1 VDEIRDRVAHAVIAD
16 ATDRKAMEQ
25 LSLHDLDGVLVTIG
39 EDVAVSLDIT
49 CLLQEMGISRL
60 YCRALNLRHE
70 RLLRLLKIENIIQA
84 ESLAARQLA
93 KRMSI
98 RGATRHFALSEEF
111 AIVELETPDFLT
123 DKSLGELD
131 LRKTYGLNLVTVKR
145 PAQNGE
151 GKVMGVPRP
160 DWTFEATD
168 QLVVFGTE
176 TSIKAFSNRRR

>member
-1 VDEIRDRVAHAVIAD
+1 MKFAVIGLGQFGFQLAIELAEQGHEIIAVEKVERTVDEIRDRVAHAVIAD

-111 AIVELETPDFLT
+111 AIVELETPDFLI

-145 PAQNGE
+145 PAQNG
-151 GKVMGVPRP
+151 
-160 DWTFEATD
+160 
-168 QLVVFGTE
+168 
-176 TSIKAFSNRRR
+176 